1 LLADGG
7 RRNPG
12 PWVKHSAVVA
22 ETARAKVERH
32 PGLDPETA
40 YILGLLRDIGRS
52 AGGPRVPDVRHLLDG
67 YDLMLARSFD
77 DSARICLTH
86 SFPIKQAD
94 AFASR
99 WVCPPEQKEFV
110 QEYLDRAE
118 YNALVALVLAT
129 GLRISAG
136 AELPYADHEPVPG
149 VVDSVD
155 KRRRRLA
162 SRAVLTG

>member
-1 LLADGG
+1 
-7 RRNPG
+7 
-12 PWVKHSAVVA
+12 
-22 ETARAKVERH
+22 
-32 PGLDPETA
+32 
-40 YILGLLRDIGRS
+40 
-52 AGGPRVPDVRHLLDG
+52 VPDVRHLLDG

-118 YNALVALVLAT
+118 YNALVALVV
-129 GLRISAG
+129 GEG
-136 AELPYADHEPVPG
+136 AADQCGRG
-149 VVDSVD
+149 VAV
-155 KRRRRLA
+155 RRP
-162 SRAVLTG
+162 